1 MNFCARNAVKL
12 TYEHLEV
19 KIFSGGSAPWTPGRR
34 GGERKGKGRRIGEE
48 GEGGNKGGERL
59 KKFIG
64 NLNSW
69 ILNQKF
75 KISRQKTQ
83 CIRE

>member
-1 MNFCARNAVKL
+1 MNFCARNASKL

-19 KIFSGGSAPWTPGRR
+19 KIFSGGYAPWTPGRR
-34 GGERKGKGRRIGEE
+34 GGERKGKGRRTGEE
-48 GEGGNKGGERL
+48 GEGWNKGEDRL
-59 KKFIG
+59 KNFVG

-75 KISRQKTQ
+75 KISKQKTQ
-83 CIRE
+83 YIRE